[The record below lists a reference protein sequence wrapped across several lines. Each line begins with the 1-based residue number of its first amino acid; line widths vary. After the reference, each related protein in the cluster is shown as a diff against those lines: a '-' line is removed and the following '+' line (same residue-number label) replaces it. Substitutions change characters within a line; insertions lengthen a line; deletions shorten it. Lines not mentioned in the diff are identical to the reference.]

1 MEQEEPVHRYGYV
14 VVGILMLATAS
25 MGGVWSS
32 TAVFMTRIISE
43 VLFPYGMLGYVM
55 AGGLI
60 AVMMLPLVGFTQV
73 FRGPLKERGPKFG
86 LMVGIALIGVFGTV
100 QAFCPEYWSMLV
112 CRFLAATGFG
122 VIFLFQSV
130 VIMSFFGASR
140 ARATAGTMA
149 LMAGLVVGAFG
160 ATYYSGILY
169 FAFGASWRLA
179 SAFWGILGLVATI
192 LWLVLGKGS
201 PYD

>member
-1 MEQEEPVHRYGYV
+1 MAQQEEVHKYGYV

-32 TAVFMTRIISE
+32 TAVFMVLIVNE
-43 VLFPYGMLGYVM
+43 LLFPYGTLGYVM
-55 AGGLI
+55 GGGLI

-100 QAFCPEYWSMLV
+100 QAFCPEYWSMLI

-122 VIFLFQSV
+122 IIFLFQSV

-149 LMAGLVVGAFG
+149 LMAGLVVGAFS
-160 ATYYSGILY
+160 ATYYSIPLY
-169 FAFGASWRLA
+169 YLLGASWRFA
-179 SAFWGILGLVATI
+179 SAFWGILGLVATL